1 MKILITHE
9 LFPPDISGGGEK
21 LVLEMAQRLQ
31 QRGVEVKVLTTGNPE
46 IKEYGGILTKRLGIN
61 RYLMNLALFSVIKEA
76 RDVDLIQT
84 YNYNAC
90 FSSWL
95 AGKILR
101 KPVICFAFGLYGKRW
116 LKMRGWL
123 KGTISR
129 MVEKIQLDRSYD
141 KLIFLTPFS
150 LEWAREVGISLKKA
164 IIIPPGLDL
173 SSFKPDKK
181 EPYVLFCG
189 KFVMQ
194 KGVYDLLKVAASLP
208 NTKFVMMGWGEEEQK
223 LKEMAPPNVEF
234 SALTQ
239 KSGKPFFE
247 KYSKAA
253 VFFLPSYGETFGLVL
268 VEAMASGCPV
278 VSTIPLGFE
287 GFVVKSGD
295 TEEMAKRIK
304 YLVDNP
310 KVSEKMGLKNIQ
322 LAQKYN
328 WDEFMDNLL
337 GVYGEVGRKK

>member
-1 MKILITHE
+1 MKVLITHE

-21 LVLEMAQRLQ
+21 LVLEMAQRLR

-46 IKEYGGILTKRLGIN
+46 IKEYGGIPTKRLGIN
-61 RYLMNLALFSVIKEA
+61 RYLMNFAVFSILKEA

-116 LKMRGWL
+116 LKMRGWI

-129 MVEKIQLDRSYD
+129 IVEKIQLNRSYD

-150 LEWAREVGISLKKA
+150 LEWAREAGISLKKA
-164 IIIPPGLDL
+164 TIIPPGLDL
-173 SSFKPDKK
+173 SNFKPDKK

-194 KGVYDLLKVAASLP
+194 KGVYDLLKVAKSLP
-208 NTKFVMMGWGEEEQK
+208 NIKFVLMGWGEEEEK
-223 LKEMAPPNVEF
+223 MRKSASKNVEF
-234 SALTQ
+234 SNLTQ
-239 KSGKPFFE
+239 KSGKLFFE
-247 KYSKAA
+247 MYSKAA
-253 VFFLPSYGETFGLVL
+253 VFFLPSCGETFGLVL

-304 YLVDNP
+304 YLMENP
-310 KVSEKMGLKNIQ
+310 NISEKMGLKNIQ
-322 LAQKYN
+322 LAKKYN
-328 WDEFMDNLL
+328 WDEFIDNLIK
-337 GVYGEVGRKK
+337 VYGEVGRK

>member
-1 MKILITHE
+1 
-9 LFPPDISGGGEK
+9 
-21 LVLEMAQRLQ
+21 
-31 QRGVEVKVLTTGNPE
+31 
-46 IKEYGGILTKRLGIN
+46 
-61 RYLMNLALFSVIKEA
+61 MNFALFSILKEA

-90 FSSWL
+90 FPSWL

-116 LKMRGWL
+116 LKMRGWF

-129 MVEKIQLDRSYD
+129 IVEKIQLNRSYD

-150 LEWAREVGISLKKA
+150 LEWAKEIGMSLKKA

-173 SSFKPDKK
+173 SNFKPDKK

-194 KGVYDLLKVAASLP
+194 KGVYDLLKVAESLP
-208 NTKFVMMGWGEEEQK
+208 EIKFVLMGWGEEEEKMRK
-223 LKEMAPPNVEF
+223 LASKNVEF
-234 SALTQ
+234 SSLTQ
-239 KSGKPFFE
+239 KSGKLFFE

-268 VEAMASGCPV
+268 VEAMASGCPI

-287 GFVVKSGD
+287 GYVVKSGD
-295 TEEMAKRIK
+295 IHEMAKRIK
-304 YLVDNP
+304 HLMENP
-310 KVSEKMGLKNIQ
+310 EMAEKMGEKNIEIAKKYDWELFLDKLEKVYEDVLKNH
-322 LAQKYN
+322 
-328 WDEFMDNLL
+328 
-337 GVYGEVGRKK
+337 